1 MSIIINNK
9 SVLTAIIKGPADQSE
24 NDTLTAIVNRFWEI
38 EELTS
43 SKPTSLPEGL
53 QCKQLTNKNWTRLG
67 NRQYSVCPFSNLGF

>member
-53 QCKQLTNKNWTRLG
+53 QYCVSGPDGGHDQ
-67 NRQYSVCPFSNLGF
+67 